1 MIESEERH
9 YKECQLGDEC
19 ERCFWITEAKHA
31 LSEAGMVIRAEQPKD
46 KIEVKEVGTVVPRST
61 NKKHTTFNSHEEKVN
76 YIIKKFKGEIIK

>member
-31 LSEAGMVIRAEQPKD
+31 LSEAGMVIRAEQPKK
-46 KIEVKEVGTVVPRST
+46 KIEVKEIGTVVPRST
-61 NKKHTTFNSHEEKVN
+61 NKKQTTFNSHEEKVN
-76 YIIKKFKGEIIK
+76 YIKKLFKVE

>member
-31 LSEAGMVIRAEQPKD
+31 LSEAGM
-46 KIEVKEVGTVVPRST
+46 
-61 NKKHTTFNSHEEKVN
+61 
-76 YIIKKFKGEIIK
+76 